1 MQIKK
6 SELKRMR
13 KTAYENVIKAINE
26 YLFINAQIKEEEVEM
41 FQHLK
46 GIDGCWYMTRVIDG
60 ETIKIHYYKDAS
72 TPVYDI
78 KPSWEEDIRSH
89 YPSAYTL
96 VRLFEYETK

>member
-26 YLFINAQIKEEEVEM
+26 YLFINAQIKEEEVEV
-41 FQHLK
+41 FQHLN

-60 ETIKIHYYKDAS
+60 ETIKIHYYQDAS

-78 KPSWEEDIRSH
+78 KPSWEENIRSQ